1 MLKRMLPAAEP
12 LEFETGSIDKATETW
27 LNANYLQRQRRPS
40 FLNTNN
46 SYNNTNNNNTLID
59 PSIERIRLQNIAEK
73 QTVVTIDHL
82 NSWNFDLLEYT
93 IPQLCEVLTYLF
105 SIHNFFDEF
114 KVPAGS
120 FHAFVIEISTKY
132 SVTNTYH
139 NFKHGCDVCHTIHR
153 FMNITRLASGKYSVY
168 NI

>member
-27 LNANYLQRQRRPS
+27 LNANYLQRQRRAS
-40 FLNTNN
+40 
-46 SYNNTNNNNTLID
+46 TLINNDITNIKD
-59 PSIERIRLQNIAEK
+59 PTEERIRLQNIAEK
-73 QTVVTIDHL
+73 QTVVTIEHL
-82 NSWNFDLLEYT
+82 NSWNFDVLEYT

-114 KVPAGS
+114 RVPAGS

-132 SVTNTYH
+132 SITNTYH

-153 FMNITRLASGKYSVY
+153 FMNITRLSTG
-168 NI
+168 I